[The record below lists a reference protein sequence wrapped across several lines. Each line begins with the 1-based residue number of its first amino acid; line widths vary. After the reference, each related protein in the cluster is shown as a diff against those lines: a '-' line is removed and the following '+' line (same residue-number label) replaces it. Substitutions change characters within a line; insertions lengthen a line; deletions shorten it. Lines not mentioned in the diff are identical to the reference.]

1 MKIKEVDLFIY
12 SFLLL
17 IMYFLSGINKVQEYE
32 GTIDSFKSKAKF
44 LDKLNFDYIYD
55 ILIVIIIALEL
66 VVPIIVLYNI
76 FINNYDYYMFYAVI
90 FLVFFTMLATYVYHY
105 PPKGSKYYAF
115 MGNVTAIG
123 GLLLLSYIIYNKIPE
138 NNKIPQNI
146 K

>member
-17 IMYFLSGINKVQEYE
+17 IMYLLSGINKVQSYSE
-32 GTIDSFKSKAKF
+32 TVNSFKSKANF
-44 LDKLNFDYIYD
+44 LDKLQFDLIYD
-55 ILIVIIIALEL
+55 ILIVIIIALEII
-66 VVPIIVLYNI
+66 VPILVLYNI
-76 FINNYDYYMFYAVI
+76 YINNYDYFMFYAVI

-123 GLLLLSYIIYNKIPE
+123 GLLLLSYIVY
-138 NNKIPQNI
+138 NKIPQNI
-146 K
+146 KK